1 MHYWS
6 IIINKIVMPPKKT
19 DLWDDEEDTTFKI
32 LPLYKR
38 KCDQMGIGHKP
49 SLKALLEEAT
59 DKGRF

>member
-1 MHYWS
+1 
-6 IIINKIVMPPKKT
+6 MPPKKT